1 MTDEVVKVY
10 TETNEHKGAQLIF
23 SDLGT
28 PKNKNNQS
36 EMLKDYMEDELGV
49 PQDTFSRNIR
59 ELEIE
64 ETDQ

>member
-28 PKNKNNQS
+28 QRIKTISPKC
-36 EMLKDYMEDELGV
+36 
-49 PQDTFSRNIR
+49 
-59 ELEIE
+59 
-64 ETDQ
+64 